1 MLVVAPQRV
10 WNLSSLLNANELQTF
25 LVHFDFSNLEWQEF
39 QQALADELVAFRFHL
54 VLIWWKETTERTT
67 VVPTI
72 LAEARSS
79 KSIVLPVIANCLCRP
94 LLLYSLLTDSEE
106 DAPLGFFGSPK
117 ALQPWTTMRSFLAS
131 KVHMGHGCLISI
143 ALVFFHDSER

>member
-54 VLIWWKETTERTT
+54 VLI
-67 VVPTI
+67 
-72 LAEARSS
+72 
-79 KSIVLPVIANCLCRP
+79 
-94 LLLYSLLTDSEE
+94 
-106 DAPLGFFGSPK
+106 
-117 ALQPWTTMRSFLAS
+117 
-131 KVHMGHGCLISI
+131 
-143 ALVFFHDSER
+143 